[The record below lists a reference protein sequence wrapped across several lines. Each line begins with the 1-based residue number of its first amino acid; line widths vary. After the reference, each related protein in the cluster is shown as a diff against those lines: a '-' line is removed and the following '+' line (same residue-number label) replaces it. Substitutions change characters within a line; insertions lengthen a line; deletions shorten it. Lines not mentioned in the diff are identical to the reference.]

1 MVMNMKIVEYFSSEC
16 PEHWLSGIGRCDW
29 RAGQFLHQLLRERRF
44 HALLGEKSKLLL
56 LTEGKHL
63 IAFCTYAQR
72 DEIPADEL
80 TPWAGFVY
88 TFPQD
93 RGKRRM
99 GKLLEY
105 VYLQAKADGYPCVY
119 ISTDHTGLYEK
130 YGCTFWKTY
139 LHQNHVHG
147 GKHTGECI
155 QKYDPDSLR
164 KR

>member
-1 MVMNMKIVEYFSSEC
+1 MLV
-16 PEHWLSGIGRCDW
+16 
-29 RAGQFLHQLLRERRF
+29 
-44 HALLGEKSKLLL
+44 
-56 LTEGKHL
+56 LTEGNHL

-93 RGKRRM
+93 RGKRRI

-119 ISTDHTGLYEK
+119 IYPPITPGCMKSMAVPSGKPCRTPKATTAGSTG
-130 YGCTFWKTY
+130 
-139 LHQNHVHG
+139 
-147 GKHTGECI
+147 
-155 QKYDPDSLR
+155 
-164 KR
+164 